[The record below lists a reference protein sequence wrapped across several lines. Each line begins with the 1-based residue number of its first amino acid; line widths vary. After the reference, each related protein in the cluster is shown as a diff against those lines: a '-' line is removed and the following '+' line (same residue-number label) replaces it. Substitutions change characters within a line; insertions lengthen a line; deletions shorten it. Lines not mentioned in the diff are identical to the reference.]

1 MASVSSLDKDL
12 RNMRLGKYTP
22 QAANEVRTWIE
33 DSLGERLT
41 AGDLL
46 DALKDGSALC
56 KLVNLATGPPGVRF
70 KQSSMPFVQMEN
82 ISHFLRA
89 CKSPPLNLQA
99 HDIFQTVDLYEN
111 KDPAQVLTCISAFS
125 RKANAIQPSK
135 FPTVIGPRSKTGTMS
150 PQSTGGYGS
159 NNASSYGR
167 PRGASNTSTT
177 SSVPSTAPS
186 TAGGRSSP
194 SRLSY
199 STTSSVNGD
208 VKSSSGGV
216 SSWSKKMDEGATTP
230 AWNIHQYGYMGG
242 ASQGNQ
248 GITFG
253 GRRQIT
259 TPAPKVPSLA
269 EKERKRREEGAEAER
284 LQQQAEEAENK
295 RRAEREAEEE
305 RDRAAEEQRWAD
317 ETRKQREEEKKRIEE
332 EKRKWD
338 EEERKWKEEE
348 ETRAREEKEAEVRLT
363 QGRQQTRTQSDARLT
378 GQFFSQYQAEQRKLP
393 IPPTSK
399 EPQRTPEAR
408 RVEELERELA
418 KAKEREAQY
427 ERERQDRL
435 RLDGHNFEGVDTA
448 LQRERQ
454 RDASPETDHPTQ
466 PTASV
471 AHENDDE
478 SWQADEREYLSRQ
491 WASHQSQPPTSRTQP
506 TDPERTKPPRPLP
519 TPMAKAEDSPPPPQP
534 PRPLPIPQASNNP
547 PPQQYPSP
555 TPSPP
560 PPSLPSRPLPDPS
573 LSTPTHQPSPS
584 PTKPPRSPFARP
596 PPTNTTNSHNNNKS
610 TPRTSSPFTPSSST
624 SKPPSSLLNREMELE
639 RQRQREW
646 EESQAATREAAST
659 QGKKEEGF
667 GPKGES
673 WDVNQYGYLGGDS
686 QNRGGPGLGGRR
698 QLVGPREMGK

>member
-33 DSLGERLT
+33 ESLGERLA

-56 KLVNLATGPPGVRF
+56 K
-70 KQSSMPFVQMEN
+70 
-82 ISHFLRA
+82 
-89 CKSPPLNLQA
+89 
-99 HDIFQTVDLYEN
+99 
-111 KDPAQVLTCISAFS
+111 
-125 RKANAIQPSK
+125 
-135 FPTVIGPRSKTGTMS
+135 FPTAIGPKSKNGPMS

-159 NNASSYGR
+159 NAPSYGR
-167 PRGASNTSTT
+167 PRAPSNTSNT

-269 EKERKRREEGAEAER
+269 EKERKRREDGAEADR
-284 LQQQAEEAENK
+284 LQQQAEEVEHK
-295 RRAEREAEEE
+295 RRVEREAEEE

-317 ETRKQREEEKKRIEE
+317 ETRKQREAEKKRIEE

-348 ETRAREEKEAEVRLT
+348 EARAREEKEAELRLT
-363 QGRQQTRTQSDARLT
+363 QDRKQTRAQSDARLT
-378 GQFFSQYQAEQRKLP
+378 GQFLSQYQAEQRKLP

-399 EPQRTPEAR
+399 GPQQTPEAK

-418 KAKEREAQY
+418 KAKEREVQY
-427 ERERQDRL
+427 EQERQDRL
-435 RLDGHNFEGVDTA
+435 RLDRHNFEGVNTA
-448 LQRERQ
+448 LQRERE
-454 RDASPETDHPTQ
+454 RDASPETSHPPQ
-466 PTASV
+466 PAASST
-471 AHENDDE
+471 HDNDDE
-478 SWQADEREYLSRQ
+478 SWQADEREYLHR
-491 WASHQSQPPTSRTQP
+491 
-506 TDPERTKPPRPLP
+506 
-519 TPMAKAEDSPPPPQP
+519 
-534 PRPLPIPQASNNP
+534 
-547 PPQQYPSP
+547 
-555 TPSPP
+555 
-560 PPSLPSRPLPDPS
+560 
-573 LSTPTHQPSPS
+573 
-584 PTKPPRSPFARP
+584 
-596 PPTNTTNSHNNNKS
+596 
-610 TPRTSSPFTPSSST
+610 
-624 SKPPSSLLNREMELE
+624 
-639 RQRQREW
+639 
-646 EESQAATREAAST
+646 
-659 QGKKEEGF
+659 
-667 GPKGES
+667 
-673 WDVNQYGYLGGDS
+673 
-686 QNRGGPGLGGRR
+686 
-698 QLVGPREMGK
+698 

>member
-33 DSLGERLT
+33 DSLGERLA

-70 KQSSMPFVQMEN
+70 KQSPMPFVQTEN

-125 RKANAIQPSK
+125 RRANAIQPSK
-135 FPTVIGPRSKTGTMS
+135 FPTVIGPKSKNGTMS

-159 NNASSYGR
+159 NAASYGR
-167 PRGASNTSTT
+167 PRGTSNTSTT
-177 SSVPSTAPS
+177 SSIPSTAPS
-186 TAGGRSSP
+186 TAGGRTSP

-208 VKSSSGGV
+208 VKPSSGGV

-269 EKERKRREEGAEAER
+269 EKERKRREEEAEAER
-284 LQQQAEEAENK
+284 LRQQAEEAEYK
-295 RRAEREAEEE
+295 RRVEREAEEE

-317 ETRKQREEEKKRIEE
+317 ETRKQREAEKIRIEE

-348 ETRAREEKEAEVRLT
+348 EARAREEKEAELRLA
-363 QGRQQTRTQSDARLT
+363 QDRQRTRAQSDARLT
-378 GQFFSQYQAEQRKLP
+378 GQFLSQYQAEQRKLP
-393 IPPTSK
+393 IPPTSE
-399 EPQRTPEAR
+399 EPQQTPEAK
-408 RVEELERELA
+408 RVEELERELS

-427 ERERQDRL
+427 ERERQERL
-435 RLDGHNFEGVDTA
+435 RLGRHNFEGVDTTF
-448 LQRERQ
+448 QRERK
-454 RDASPETDHPTQ
+454 RDASPPTSRPTQ
-466 PTASV
+466 PTAST
-471 AHENDDE
+471 AHDDNDE
-478 SWQADEREYLSRQ
+478 SWQADERENLQRE
-491 WASHQSQPPTSRTQP
+491 WTSHQTQPPTSRNQTMEAGP
-506 TDPERTKPPRPLP
+506 TKPPRPLP
-519 TPMAKAEDSPPPPQP
+519 TPTVRAESPPPPQP
-534 PRPLPIPQASNNP
+534 PRPLPIPQASINLSS
-547 PPQQYPSP
+547 QQSPSP

-560 PPSLPSRPLPDPS
+560 LPSLPIRPLPDPS
-573 LSTPTHQPSPS
+573 SILPPSSSTSPAK
-584 PTKPPRSPFARP
+584 PPPRSPFTRP
-596 PPTNTTNSHNNNKS
+596 PPSKSTHN
-610 TPRTSSPFTPSSST
+610 TPRTSSPSPFVSST
-624 SKPPSSLLNREMELE
+624 TNPSKPPSSLLNREMELE

-646 EESQAATREAAST
+646 EESQAATREAAVS
-659 QGKKEEGF
+659 GKKEEGF

-673 WDVNQYGYLGGDS
+673 WDVHQYGYLGGDS
-686 QNRGGPGLGGRR
+686 QNR
-698 QLVGPREMGK
+698 